1 MEPTMADSD
10 DKLASTAGLMRF
22 IMARD
27 RKAALEEMGFGEVMK
42 QPGFDKIRF
51 PDPEASAPSVESSL
65 EVLQAISSQ
74 FGSKDHSEDF
84 SVSVQSVRDKAT
96 DLVRSIFKNF
106 KFLGAVLDRHE
117 ATIHRR
123 WLKKTNKLRLKV
135 ILEAWGAKMA
145 ASRRPEFEAIELE
158 SEKERAAGTAY
169 RDYYLWPYINEE
181 DLCNS
186 HSLLLLMS
194 TRARCHPSGLAATEH
209 EAHSIGER
217 LLCFAFSTPGE
228 YVMDLVD
235 DGDEGCY
242 GKLWSLHEHPDKCA
256 ALGTRG
262 YAVPHSG
269 LLVLEAQERVLS
281 FLVDCAKLL
290 LHNFTEDSMLLSP
303 PSPFESTVAA
313 KTKTEYS
320 SWATIAAEAPYRRPA
335 NLDFDRISSLLAAK
349 HDEAADHLWSL
360 REDPSYFET
369 HILESKE
376 HRRELITDCYGRQHP
391 VCSPGCE
398 DQLWARVVGH

>member
-1 MEPTMADSD
+1 
-10 DKLASTAGLMRF
+10 
-22 IMARD
+22 
-27 RKAALEEMGFGEVMK
+27 
-42 QPGFDKIRF
+42 
-51 PDPEASAPSVESSL
+51 
-65 EVLQAISSQ
+65 
-74 FGSKDHSEDF
+74 
-84 SVSVQSVRDKAT
+84 
-96 DLVRSIFKNF
+96 
-106 KFLGAVLDRHE
+106 
-117 ATIHRR
+117 
-123 WLKKTNKLRLKV
+123 
-135 ILEAWGAKMA
+135 
-145 ASRRPEFEAIELE
+145 
-158 SEKERAAGTAY
+158 
-169 RDYYLWPYINEE
+169 
-181 DLCNS
+181 
-186 HSLLLLMS
+186 
-194 TRARCHPSGLAATEH
+194 
-209 EAHSIGER
+209 
-217 LLCFAFSTPGE
+217 
-228 YVMDLVD
+228 MDLVD

-303 PSPFESTVAA
+303 HSPFESTVAA
-313 KTKTEYS
+313 KTKTGYS